1 MMKRLQVILIFTI
14 LMSRITTS
22 WSTLAMFSVYTW
34 EKDCLHNNN
43 KTLIT
48 LYVHYIFI
56 YMYTVPACQNERVT
70 CSFNLNQKIKK
81 KVRQFNS
88 FLRVSV
94 PRSSLLSPYRFKPH
108 RRSSFDPTDAMS
120 LSSHCLAG
128 WESSKPTV
136 VPMPSSLDLRTSLHQ
151 SRTTLVS
158 AYK

>member
-1 MMKRLQVILIFTI
+1 
-14 LMSRITTS
+14 
-22 WSTLAMFSVYTW
+22 
-34 EKDCLHNNN
+34 
-43 KTLIT
+43 
-48 LYVHYIFI
+48 
-56 YMYTVPACQNERVT
+56 MYTVRVHVHQGSKCFT
-70 CSFNLNQKIKK
+70 CTVYIVYTHGKKTASTTITKHWSLSICTTPSSTCTLYLHVRMKGWHVVLTWTKKLKK
-81 KVRQFNS
+81 KLRQFNS

-94 PRSSLLSPYRFKPH
+94 PRSSLLSPYQFKPH

-158 AYK
+158 A